1 MSETVSENPG
11 RSVATFGGGCFWCL
25 EGDEEAV
32 IRK

>member
-1 MSETVSENPG
+1 MNNEQQTEG
-11 RSVATFGGGCFWCL
+11 RELATLAGGCFWCL